1 MALQYLSD
9 RNGWLSFQHST
20 PVLYI
25 TSEDEEFD
33 MDTMRAWRDEGF
45 NVKYV
50 PMGKGGK
57 QYVQTLYKL
66 GDSMGIGERY
76 AIVGIRPFPSSAH
89 RLSLRNRPQTTT
101 ARPGI

>member
-9 RNGWLSFQHST
+9 RNGWLSFKHST

-25 TSEDEEFD
+25 TSEEEEFD
-33 MDTMRAWRDEGF
+33 IETMRAWRDEGF
-45 NVKYV
+45 IVKYV

-66 GDSMGIGERY
+66 GDNMGIGERY
-76 AIVGIRPFPSSAH
+76 AIVGIRPFSKSA
-89 RLSLRNRPQTTT
+89 QTIF
-101 ARPGI
+101 APLDSVRRILYRES